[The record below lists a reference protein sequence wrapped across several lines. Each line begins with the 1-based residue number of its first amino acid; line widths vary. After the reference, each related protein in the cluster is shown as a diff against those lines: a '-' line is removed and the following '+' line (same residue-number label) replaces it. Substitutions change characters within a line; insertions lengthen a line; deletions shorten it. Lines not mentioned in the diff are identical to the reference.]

1 VALLG
6 DPNASAYELLFS
18 FASPEEKDQ
27 FLDLVRSNEDRESF
41 YVATAEEI
49 RDARPLATV
58 LPQDVFTHAMLI
70 AAITLAGAEH
80 DRVAS

>member
-41 YVATAEEI
+41 HVATAEEI

-58 LPQDVFTHAMLI
+58 LPQDVFTHATLI
-70 AAITLAGAEH
+70 AAITLAGG
-80 DRVAS
+80 RR